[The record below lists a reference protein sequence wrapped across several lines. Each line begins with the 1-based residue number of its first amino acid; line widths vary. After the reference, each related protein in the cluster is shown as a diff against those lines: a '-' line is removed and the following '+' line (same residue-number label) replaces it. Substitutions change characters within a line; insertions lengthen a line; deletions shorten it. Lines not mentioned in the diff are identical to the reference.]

1 MEEPIISIIIP
12 IYKVPEQ
19 YLRKCI
25 DSVVNQTLK
34 NIEILLID
42 DGSPDK
48 CGAIC
53 DEYAREF
60 DSVRTIHKPNG
71 GLSSSRNAGVLAA
84 NGHYIMFV
92 DGDDWI
98 EPNTC
103 EILYQNAASYNVDLI
118 MFGMSK
124 DYSDKS
130 VKYDYC
136 LKERHK
142 YEGAEIKWL
151 QTQVLN
157 YNSNIVTATTKLIK
171 RSVIINN
178 QIFHNER
185 LKQGAEGIVFNIDL
199 FDKIESAFFVKE
211 YFYHYRY
218 NDSSISASYN
228 EDNIKLVIDC
238 FDEIKS
244 KIVKMSNC
252 DELMEIYKN
261 RLIYAIVTTVISGY
275 MNPSNPD
282 SYKTKKSKCEMY
294 LQNEIVKEALET
306 ANMNGI
312 SKSRKAVVG
321 LIQNRMYLLIYL
333 LGFLRKWQKT
343 HL

>member
-1 MEEPIISIIIP
+1 MEKPIISIIIP

-25 DSVVNQTLK
+25 DSVIAQTLK

-53 DEYAREF
+53 DEYAHKF
-60 DSVRTIHKPNG
+60 DNVITIHKSNG
-71 GLSSSRNAGVLAA
+71 GLSSSRNIGVLTASG
-84 NGHYIMFV
+84 NYIMFV
-92 DGDDWI
+92 DGDDWL
-98 EPNTC
+98 EPDTC
-103 EILYQNAASYNVDLI
+103 EVLCQKAVCYNVDLI

-124 DYSDKS
+124 DYSDRS
-130 VKYDYC
+130 VKYDYF
-136 LKERHK
+136 LKENHK
-142 YEGAEIKWL
+142 YEGTEIKWL
-151 QTQVLN
+151 QTQILN
-157 YNSNIVTATTKLIK
+157 YNSNIATATTKLIK
-171 RSVIINN
+171 RSVLINN

-199 FDKIESAFFVKE
+199 FNKIKNAFFVKE
-211 YFYHYRY
+211 YLYHYRY
-218 NDSSISASYN
+218 NDSSISASYD

-238 FDEIKS
+238 FEEIKN

-252 DELMEIYKN
+252 DELMEMYKN

-282 SYKTKKSKCEMY
+282 SYKTKKRKCETY
-294 LQNEIVKEALET
+294 LQNEIVKEALKT
-306 ANMNGI
+306 ANMKGI
-312 SKSRKAVVG
+312 SKSRKVVVS
-321 LIQNRMYLLIYL
+321 LIQNRMYLSIYL